1 MALIVENDL
10 EHIDGVGEPGV
21 HEEQAVGDLERPEH
35 RLEQVVKLRVF
46 PVDIR
51 GGVQQVGEEV
61 YLHAQAQQVS
71 RQLPHLGDRRSSE
84 IAPDLLRQF
93 SDALEHA
100 RGLDLHVVH
109 LEAFDHAAGEG
120 DLVGRA
126 VLQVVRQDDAV
137 FGRQVGDRAKAKVEV
152 LDAVVR
158 GAGGELGR
166 RGGEGGEGGGEAQ
179 ELLLLLDG
187 KVPEDD
193 FAGGEEEEVLDAVAF
208 VLVLGGLGE
217 EPVVQ
222 VVDGQGDRRR
232 LGFRATQRDVERFQ
246 RFQFS
251 L

>member
-1 MALIVENDL
+1 M
-10 EHIDGVGEPGV
+10 
-21 HEEQAVGDLERPEH
+21 
-35 RLEQVVKLRVF
+35 
-46 PVDIR
+46 
-51 GGVQQVGEEV
+51 
-61 YLHAQAQQVS
+61 
-71 RQLPHLGDRRSSE
+71 
-84 IAPDLLRQF
+84 
-93 SDALEHA
+93 
-100 RGLDLHVVH
+100 VH
-109 LEAFDHAAGEG
+109 LEALDHAAGEG
-120 DLVGRA
+120 NLVGRA

-179 ELLLLLDG
+179 ELLLLLNG

-193 FAGGEEEEVLDAVAF
+193 LAGGEEEEVLDAVAF

-232 LGFRATQRDVERFQ
+232 LGFRTTQRDVERFQ